1 MKESQ
6 RKGRDL
12 YLVRQDWLETAA
24 EVAEVVPVL
33 MYLDSLPIIL
43 DLREHAI
50 RTLLH
55 RVLDGLAGLGLGVGK
70 EKPGDL
76 TGALPR
82 GAAQQGQPRAQVPGT
97 NSQSIPPGQAAEEV
111 MGMEKAGQC
120 RTPTIKAPPKLTQE
134 LAF

>member
-6 RKGRDL
+6 WKGRDL

-33 MYLDSLPIIL
+33 MHLDSLPIIL

-55 RVLDGLAGLGLGVGK
+55 RVLDGLAGLGLEVGK

-76 TGALPR
+76 QVLFQEGLLSKDSPEPR
-82 GAAQQGQPRAQVPGT
+82 SQG
-97 NSQSIPPGQAAEEV
+97 
-111 MGMEKAGQC
+111 
-120 RTPTIKAPPKLTQE
+120 PTARPYP
-134 LAF
+134 